1 MVSVLNTYPG
11 TRVGADIT
19 SSLGMETTTELCHQK
34 CRHIQASNHDQA
46 GILDIN
52 IYDIMVGGGGAST
65 EGVGNPV
72 QCQCGQLQSNCN
84 KQKNIYI

>member
-1 MVSVLNTYPG
+1 MYNTL
-11 TRVGADIT
+11 TRVEVETT
-19 SSLGMETTTELCHQK
+19 SSLEGKTTRTTELCHQK